1 VATSVQI
8 PLSEYLSTAYRPD
21 CEYVDGE
28 LVERNV
34 GKYEHARLQ
43 ALLAAWFI
51 QNQKSW
57 RLVALTEQRV
67 QVSSSRVRIPDLC
80 IVPFGPHPDVLAQP
94 PLLVIEILSPDDHQ
108 VEVQRRS
115 HDYIAM
121 GVSNIWVIDPSN
133 RMALWHSAEAWHET
147 TSRLRVPDSPVYVDI
162 EALFRDLDESRA

>member
-1 VATSVQI
+1 MATSAQI
-8 PLSEYLSTAYRPD
+8 PLREYLSTAYRPD

-67 QVSSSRVRIPDLC
+67 QVSPSRVRIPDVC
-80 IVPFGPHPDVLAQP
+80 IVPFGPQPDVLSQP
-94 PLLVIEILSPDDHQ
+94 PLLVIEILSPDDLQ
-108 VEVQRRS
+108 VELQRRS
-115 HDYIAM
+115 RDYIAM
-121 GVSNIWVIDPSN
+121 GIPNIWIIDPFN
-133 RMALWHSAEAWHET
+133 RMALWHSAEAWRET
-147 TSRLRVPDSPVYVDI
+147 TSQLRVEDSPVYVDL

>member
-1 VATSVQI
+1 
-8 PLSEYLSTAYRPD
+8 LSEYLSTAYRPD

-67 QVSSSRVRIPDLC
+67 QVSPSRVRIPDVC
-80 IVPFGPHPDVLAQP
+80 IVPFGPQADVLSQP
-94 PLLVIEILSPDDHQ
+94 PLVVIEILSPDDLQ
-108 VEVQRRS
+108 VELQRRS
-115 HDYIAM
+115 RDYIAM
-121 GVSNIWVIDPSN
+121 GVPNIWVIDPSN

-147 TSRLRVPDSPVYVDI
+147 TSELRIAGSPVYVDL